1 MKRGA
6 EKWKAYSIILFFLFI
21 LLIGCQKNDKE
32 SEGITYSPVD
42 PHTELQFHLVE
53 RVVDGDTAIIG
64 GERVRFLL
72 IDTPETV
79 HPDKPVQPFGPE
91 ASAFTK
97 EMIEGKTVGLEL
109 DVGER
114 DQYGRVLAYIW
125 VETEPNHYQM
135 LNASLVQEGLAQ
147 VVVYQPNVRHVD
159 ILREL
164 QKEAQEEHRGIW
176 GQDE

>member
-6 EKWKAYSIILFFLFI
+6 EKWKAYSIILFFLLI
-21 LLIGCQKNDKE
+21 LLIGCQKDKE
-32 SEGITYSPVD
+32 SKGITYSPVD
-42 PHTELQFHLVE
+42 PHTKLQFHHVE

-79 HPDKPVQPFGPE
+79 HPNKPVQPFGPE

-97 EMIEGKTVGLEL
+97 EMIEGERVGLEL

-125 VETEPNHYQM
+125 VETEPNHYHM
-135 LNASLVQEGLAQ
+135 LNAFLVQEGLAQ
-147 VVVYQPNVRHVD
+147 VVVYQPNVRHIDV
-159 ILREL
+159 LRKL
-164 QKEAQEEHRGIW
+164 QKKAREDKKGIW
-176 GQDE
+176 SHNE